1 MSWETTD
8 VLSADTTDVL
18 SADTTDVLS
27 ADTTDVLSA
36 DTEKVC
42 FGVGRV
48 VLDPIF
54 RENVAKSLC
63 FTRFGSRRRTR
74 KRMNRMKR
82 MKRMNRIPAKWAT
95 AGSSDPRFSAPEFR
109 MTVVMLHKLP
119 QINTPW
125 WVPMGTHF

>member
-1 MSWETTD
+1 MSADTTD

-48 VLDPIF
+48 VLDSIF
-54 RENVAKSLC
+54 RENVANSLC
-63 FTRFGSRRRTR
+63 FTRFGSRRGCRT
-74 KRMNRMKR
+74 
-82 MKRMNRIPAKWAT
+82 
-95 AGSSDPRFSAPEFR
+95 G
-109 MTVVMLHKLP
+109 
-119 QINTPW
+119 
-125 WVPMGTHF
+125 